1 MNNKILLW
9 AALLLGG
16 FVLLRRQSSTNA
28 SGVSVP
34 IALGNFAWTG
44 ASDAAY
50 WSGIVEG

>member
-16 FVLLRRQSSTNA
+16 FVLLRRQSSNA

-34 IALGNFAWTG
+34 IGLGNFAGTG

-50 WSGIVEG
+50 WNGIRDG